1 MNVGPRF
8 EEGDRVFKIPVRFEV
23 GDESINRIVRKV
35 VMSLQAQVTEIIAKL
50 DKVATDAVEEKTEVL
65 AALDAL
71 NGEVAIANGKVE
83 SANTEIA
90 SLKAEIIKL
99 QEQIAAGETVDL
111 APLAAKVDTLE
122 GLVEDIYVTP
132 VVE

>member
-1 MNVGPRF
+1 
-8 EEGDRVFKIPVRFEV
+8 
-23 GDESINRIVRKV
+23 
-35 VMSLQAQVTEIIAKL
+35 MSLQAQVTEIIAKL
-50 DKVATDAVEEKTEVL
+50 DKVATDAVEEKAEVL